1 MQKMIQKIEIKN
13 SGCLYVTIE
22 DLEDKATQTFNFFF
36 LYGWRVKDVTG
47 TLLTAD
53 YNDPSETDAPILRLI
68 GEKISTIRFN
78 KYDCKIE
85 TANGFCI
92 ESFCLS
98 NCAADYGFLSK
109 EELNALSIY
118 RVD

>member
-1 MQKMIQKIEIKN
+1 MQKKVKKIEIKN

-22 DLEDKATQTFNFFF
+22 DIEDKTTQTFDFFF
-36 LYGWRVKDVTG
+36 LYGWRVKDATG
-47 TLLTAD
+47 ILLTGD
-53 YNDPSETDAPILRLI
+53 FNDPEETDDLIVRLI
-68 GEKISTIRFN
+68 GEKINNIRFN
-78 KYDCKIE
+78 KYDCEIE
-85 TANGFCI
+85 MATGFCI

-109 EELNALSIY
+109 EELDVLSIY